1 MTLATY
7 EEVVDAEIV
16 PDELTRQEARELTDR
31 IRVGLDT
38 VWNDVAEAYT
48 RVAHKALGYDSW
60 DDYCATEF
68 GSNRIKLPK
77 EDRPEQIRSMFEQG
91 VSIKAIVTATGV
103 ARNTVRNDLRQ
114 GGQFDPPAKQLGQ
127 DGKTYTRPEPTVSER
142 DWPEVPEPEPASRVE
157 NRNTDLANG
166 LRNDSR
172 MIANSYMDYL
182 IAVAKNLP
190 KEGLDAEC
198 TEHVIKAL
206 RDNLADIT
214 EVTNRAIAQIEGEG
228 K

>member
-16 PDELTRQEARELTDR
+16 PDEITRQEARELTDR
-31 IRVGLDT
+31 IRVGLDA

-68 GSNRIKLPK
+68 GSSRIKLPK
-77 EDRPEQIRSMFEQG
+77 ENRPEQIRSMFEQG

-142 DWPEVPEPEPASRVE
+142 GWPEVPEPTPERDSMTVALI
-157 NRNTDLANG
+157 NDLRGPWRRGITSTAKKMTEKE
-166 LRNDSR
+166 RQ
-172 MIANSYMDYL
+172 IL
-182 IAVAKNLP
+182 IEAIEITLEQL
-190 KEGLDAEC
+190 KE
-198 TEHVIKAL
+198 I
-206 RDNLADIT
+206 
-214 EVTNRAIAQIEGEG
+214 
-228 K
+228 

>member
-16 PDELTRQEARELTDR
+16 PDEITRQEARELTDR

-77 EDRPEQIRSMFEQG
+77 ENRPEQIRSMFEQG

-142 DWPEVPEPEPASRVE
+142 DWPEAPEPTPERDSMTVALI
-157 NRNTDLANG
+157 NDLRGPWRRGITSTAKKMTQKE
-166 LRNDSR
+166 RQ
-172 MIANSYMDYL
+172 IL
-182 IAVAKNLP
+182 IEAIEATLEQL
-190 KEGLDAEC
+190 KE
-198 TEHVIKAL
+198 I
-206 RDNLADIT
+206 
-214 EVTNRAIAQIEGEG
+214 
-228 K
+228 